1 MNDNECRASTTCQ
14 IVAGKFD
21 YSLFFMRVK
30 EARHKIPHCA
40 SCTSRIITFGIKH
53 NLQNQD
59 GVPSCWLACLA

>member
-1 MNDNECRASTTCQ
+1 MITNVEPLQHVKLLQVNL
-14 IVAGKFD
+14 IKVF
-21 YSLFFMRVK
+21 FFMRVK

>member
-21 YSLFFMRVK
+21 LSLFFMRVE

-40 SCTSRIITFGIKH
+40 SCTSRIINFGIKR
-53 NLQNQD
+53 NLQN
-59 GVPSCWLACLA
+59 